1 MLISQIKLISKGLV
15 FSDSKNSVSDEVV
28 GVGGKLAYIRAYYA
42 LL

>member
-1 MLISQIKLISKGLV
+1 VRKTKQQNI
-15 FSDSKNSVSDEVV
+15 KNSVSDEVV